1 MLKFS
6 DVNIESSA
14 SVIVKVASRTS
25 AVVSSAI
32 EMTLGRLETTGN

>member
-14 SVIVKVASRTS
+14 SVIVKVASKTS
-25 AVVSSAI
+25 VVVSSAI
-32 EMTLGRLETTGN
+32 EMALGRLETTGN